1 MIKAIHHIV
10 LLWDESEHVSPKNSK
25 ELSSIFWRAYLY
37 AFPEGIEAYE
47 SPSIMTTRSPM
58 FAGRKLTHF
67 EHRGQF
73 LKYEKKNKDLAI
85 VKYASTGLVDQN
97 NRHRFLLD
105 DLRSLRKK
113 NGDPPILSDDSC
125 LVLFITSD
133 NGKRMTEALRTATGD
148 NHELRTNFA
157 AVQIKK
163 GDERMERA
171 GIIVGQELKKR
182 FVKAIGGALLI
193 DINTTQA

>member
-1 MIKAIHHIV
+1 M
-10 LLWDESEHVSPKNSK
+10 LWDESEHVSPKNSK
-25 ELSSIFWRAYLY
+25 ALSSKFWRAYLY
-37 AFPEGIEAYE
+37 AFPEGIESYE

-58 FAGRKLTHF
+58 FARRKLTHF
-67 EHRGQF
+67 EHKGQF

-97 NRHRFLLD
+97 NRYRFLLD

-113 NGDPPILSDDSC
+113 NGHPPILSDDAC

-133 NGKRMTEALRTATGD
+133 NGNGMTEALRTTID
-148 NHELRTNFA
+148 DSHELRTNFSA
-157 AVQIKK
+157 IQMEK
-163 GDERMERA
+163 GAERMERA

-182 FVKAIGGALLI
+182 YVKTIGGALVLHI
-193 DINTTQA
+193 DTSQA